1 MCGVCIYIYDVC
13 SMFVCVCTSIWYVC
27 VCGVLVF
34 IHGQCY
40 GMYACVVCGVCVRC
54 KRDTEANGQRML
66 WCSGHVRKLGLVLKL
81 PCLLGESRA
90 KTTTSSGCPLWTVE
104 WISRTSLS
112 YNGTTQAPT
121 HSVLL
126 HLRKE

>member
-1 MCGVCIYIYDVC
+1 M
-13 SMFVCVCTSIWYVC
+13 
-27 VCGVLVF
+27 F
-34 IHGQCY
+34 IHGKCY
-40 GMYACVVCGVCVRC
+40 GMYVCVVCGVCVRC
-54 KRDTEANGQRML
+54 KRATEANGQGML
-66 WCSGHVRKLGLVLKL
+66 ECSGHVRKLGLVLKL

-90 KTTTSSGCPLWTVE
+90 ITTTPSGCPLWTVE

-112 YNGTTQAPT
+112 YNGTAQAPT